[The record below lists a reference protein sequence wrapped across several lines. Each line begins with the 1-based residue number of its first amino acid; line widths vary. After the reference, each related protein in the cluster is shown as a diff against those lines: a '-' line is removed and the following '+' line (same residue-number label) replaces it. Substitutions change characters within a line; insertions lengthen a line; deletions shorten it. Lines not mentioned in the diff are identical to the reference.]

1 MRLLGAGLL
10 LSTNVLA
17 DVGSISGLPDDVL
30 EGAPALASGRRS
42 ALVGELSI
50 DTGSELGDGTLHEGA
65 LRIAGTEK
73 DGVHDKQDPRT
84 LLEEQRRAEDT
95 EPKGDFEDSDKRH
108 ASVIVLLHEFANSI
122 RQGGLALRAR
132 LGSGRRRLDGGE
144 QVRPH
149 IGGHMEH

>member
-1 MRLLGAGLL
+1 MPAPLCSRRNSCNVEHHPIQASLLAYHAQWDRDGPHAHCQWYLVRLLGAGLL

-73 DGVHDKQDPRT
+73 DGVHDK
-84 LLEEQRRAEDT
+84 
-95 EPKGDFEDSDKRH
+95 
-108 ASVIVLLHEFANSI
+108 
-122 RQGGLALRAR
+122 
-132 LGSGRRRLDGGE
+132 
-144 QVRPH
+144 
-149 IGGHMEH
+149 